1 MDELEEQLAAY
12 RRRKK
17 RRKQRKV
24 VAILGFLAI
33 TTGLAWF
40 FESQATT
47 TIIVS
52 RYANI
57 SAAEDEP
64 SLNAAGLTRALE
76 LERVLGDV
84 DVVAG
89 IDAIFIAPNKRAIE
103 TSAPLAKRNG
113 APVHTVD
120 NPADAEALVARILR
134 EYKGKII
141 LLITEPEL
149 LQPVIAEMH
158 GSKKLPVI
166 NHGEYDNLYI
176 VSIPWFGKVKTLRLR
191 YGMPYSPDNASGSKP

>member
-33 TTGLAWF
+33 TIGLAWF

-64 SLNAAGLTRALE
+64 SLNAAGLKRALE

-89 IDAIFIAPNKRAIE
+89 IDAIFIVPNKRALE
-103 TSAPLAKRNG
+103 TSAPLAQRNA

-120 NPADAEALVARILR
+120 NPADVEALVARILR

-166 NHGEYDNLYI
+166 DNDEYDNLYI

-191 YGMPYSPDNASGSKP
+191 YGMPYSPDHASGSRP